1 MNKHTKTQYK
11 ALPKVIKIGQ
21 REYNILTSSEDRDA
35 SLSTAHAYT
44 MLNFDTIV
52 VNENLSAGMLR
63 STLLHEI
70 LHAIGIVAS
79 NPEVEVPARGKEEEY
94 DDYADRWEHFHLY
107 QFSEPL
113 VQLLRDN
120 PQLVSFLTLTH
131 KEA

>member
-1 MNKHTKTQYK
+1 MNKHTKAQYK

-52 VNENLSAGMLR
+52 VNENLSAGRLR

-70 LHAIGIVAS
+70 LHAVGMVAH
-79 NPEVEVPARGKEEEY
+79 NPEAEVPARDKDEEY
-94 DDYADRWEHFHLY
+94 GDYADRWEHFYLY

-120 PQLVSFLTLTH
+120 PKLVEFLTLTH
-131 KEA
+131 QEA